1 MHHKR
6 KRPKN
11 SRAGCLL
18 CKPWKANG
26 IKGTADARPMQERRS
41 DLEWMPRPPN
51 ATGLLRHRTNLR
63 EGIQEAWRA
72 GSRRPGMDSPVPP

>member
-11 SRAGCLL
+11 SRSGCLL

-26 IKGTADARPMQERRS
+26 IKGTGDARPMQERRS
-41 DLEWMPRPPN
+41 DLVWCGRSRVSTEGGEAPLQAG
-51 ATGLLRHRTNLR
+51 ATRS
-63 EGIQEAWRA
+63 QEA
-72 GSRRPGMDSPVPP
+72 